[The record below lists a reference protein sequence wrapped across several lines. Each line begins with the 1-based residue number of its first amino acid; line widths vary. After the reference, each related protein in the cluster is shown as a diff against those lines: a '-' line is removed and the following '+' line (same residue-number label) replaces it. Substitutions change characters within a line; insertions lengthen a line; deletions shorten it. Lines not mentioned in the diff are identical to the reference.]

1 MKTDEPHIV
10 IGSDRSITVPKELRN
25 IAVQYDHNIETVT
38 FDCPR
43 YWDGN
48 DMSSMTVNINFVR
61 FDGHEGTYVC
71 KEVMVD
77 DNDPNIMHF
86 DWTVSREVTEASGKL
101 TVIICLKKDNAGGL
115 TSQVWHSQRC
125 ETFSVLPGLLCDSV
139 TIPSDPEYNG
149 VQVDYNQNDKLAAD
163 YIKNRPFYKKEQTY
177 AFTEDDYKT
186 PVCSTNM
193 SGDEENPQMVDL
205 YKLSDIPIPLKQI
218 NDTTSSL
225 HSAIE
230 VDGEIVRFYDIPW
243 WLNTDGN
250 STYPGDSEQYFEFS
264 PGTVTGEMPE
274 DIYEDTYFASF
285 YMGLIVYKDCNL
297 QESIGADVTLTP
309 GVYAF
314 FSRDEKAYIYYMFDN
329 IITADIKRIDNTHLP
344 TDVPNETRVK
354 TLISEN
360 SITESQVRNLISQNS
375 VTESR
380 VNTLINNAI
389 SKSVTSVL
397 GGSS

>member
-10 IGSDRSITVPKELRN
+10 IGSDRSITVPKELRS

-61 FDGHEGTYVC
+61 SDGHEGTYVC
-71 KEVMVD
+71 KEVTID
-77 DNDPNIMHF
+77 ATDPDIIHF

-101 TVIICLKKDNAGGL
+101 TVIVCLKKDNAGGL

-149 VQVDYNQNDKLAAD
+149 VQVDYNQNDELAAD
-163 YIKNRPFYKKEQTY
+163 YIKNRPFYKGKEQTY

-186 PVCSTNM
+186 PVCSINM

-225 HSAIE
+225 HSVIE
-230 VDGEIVRFYDIPW
+230 VEGEIQHMNDVVW
-243 WLNTDGN
+243 WLDENGDGN
-250 STYPGDSEQYFEFS
+250 YPGDSDQPYLSFS
-264 PGTVTGEMPE
+264 PADATFNTPE
-274 DIYEDTYFASF
+274 NIYEDTAIASF
-285 YMGLIVYKDCNL
+285 EIGLIVYKDINIR
-297 QESIGADVTLTP
+297 EMVGVDVILTP
-309 GVYAF
+309 GIYAL
-314 FSRDEKAYIYYMFDN
+314 FSRAEDLGMYYMVDD
-329 IITADIKRIDNTHLP
+329 ITTVNIKRIDNTYLP
-344 TDVPNETRVK
+344 TDVPNDTRVK
-354 TLISEN
+354 TLISQN

-375 VTESR
+375 ISESR
-380 VNTLINNAI
+380 VNTLINNA
-389 SKSVTSVL
+389 VTSVL

>member
-48 DMSSMTVNINFVR
+48 DMSNMTVNINFVR

-71 KEVMVD
+71 KEVTID
-77 DNDPNIMHF
+77 AADPDIIHF

-101 TVIICLKKDNAGGL
+101 TVIVCLKKDNAGGL

-149 VQVDYNQNDKLAAD
+149 VQVDYNQNDELAAD
-163 YIKNRPFYKKEQTY
+163 YIKNRPFYKGKEQTF

-186 PVCSTNM
+186 PVFSFNN
-193 SGDEENPQMVDL
+193 GDEENPIMVGA

-218 NDTTSSL
+218 NDCTSSM
-225 HSAIE
+225 HSVIE
-230 VDGEIVRFYDIPW
+230 VNGEIERYYDIPW
-243 WLNTDGN
+243 WLDVE
-250 STYPGDSEQYFEFS
+250 STGDYPGNQDDYFTFDPMDSN
-264 PGTVTGEMPE
+264 GNIPE
-274 DIYEDTYFASF
+274 PENVYEDTVIAACSPLF
-285 YMGLIVYKDCNL
+285 IVYKDINMQAL
-297 QESIGADVTLTP
+297 FNVDVTLTP
-309 GVYAF
+309 GVYTCLSHVEESYA
-314 FSRDEKAYIYYMFDN
+314 YYMIDD
-329 IITADIKRIDNTHLP
+329 ITTVDIKRIDNTYLP
-344 TDVPNETRVK
+344 IDVPNATRVK
-354 TLISEN
+354 TLISQN
-360 SITESQVRNLISQNS
+360 SITEYQVRNLISQNS
-375 VTESR
+375 ISESR
-380 VNTLINNAI
+380 VNTLINNA
-389 SKSVTSVL
+389 VTSVL

>member
-77 DNDPNIMHF
+77 SNDPNIMHF
-86 DWTVSREVTEASGKL
+86 DWTISREVTEASGKL
-101 TVIICLKKDNAGGL
+101 TVIVCLKKDNAGGL

-149 VQVDYNQNDKLAAD
+149 IQVDYNQNDKLAAD
-163 YIKNRPFYKKEQTY
+163 YIKNRPFYKGKEQTY
-177 AFTEDDYKT
+177 AFTEDDYKN
-186 PVCSTNM
+186 PVCAVNYSDN
-193 SGDEENPQMVDL
+193 EENPLMVDL
-205 YKLSDIPIPLKQI
+205 YKISDIPIPIKQI
-218 NDTTSSL
+218 NGTTSSL
-225 HSAIE
+225 HSVIE
-230 VDGEIVRFYDIPW
+230 VDGKIEQLHDIPW
-243 WLNTDGN
+243 WLSIDVN
-250 STYPGDSEQYFEFS
+250 SIYPGDSEQYITVS
-264 PGTVTGEMPE
+264 PGTATGDIPE
-274 DIYEDTYFASF
+274 DIYKDTCFASF
-285 YMGLIVYKDCNL
+285 DTGLIVYKDINIR
-297 QESIGADVTLTP
+297 ETVGVDVTLTP
-309 GVYAF
+309 GVYALL
-314 FSRDEKAYIYYMFDN
+314 SRNEESGLYFMFDD
-329 IITADIKRIDNTHLP
+329 IITADIKRIDNTYLP
-344 TDVPNETRVK
+344 SDVPNETRVK

-360 SITESQVRNLISQNS
+360 SITEQQVRDLISQNS
-375 VTESR
+375 MTESR
-380 VNTLINNAI
+380 VNTLINNA
-389 SKSVTSVL
+389 VTSVL
-397 GGSS
+397 GGQS

>member
-48 DMSSMTVNINFVR
+48 DMSNMTVNINFVR

-71 KEVMVD
+71 KEVTID
-77 DNDPNIMHF
+77 ATDPDIIHF

-101 TVIICLKKDNAGGL
+101 TVIVCLKKDNAGGL

-139 TIPSDPEYNG
+139 TIPNDPEYNG
-149 VQVDYNQNDKLAAD
+149 VQVDYNQNDESAAD
-163 YIKNRPFYKKEQTY
+163 YIKNRPFYKGKEQTY

-186 PVCSTNM
+186 PVCSINM

-230 VDGEIVRFYDIPW
+230 VDGEIERFYDIPW

-264 PGTVTGEMPE
+264 PGTVTGETPE

-285 YMGLIVYKDCNL
+285 DMGLIVYKDCNL
-297 QESIGADVTLTP
+297 QELIGADVTLTP
-309 GVYAF
+309 GVYVF
-314 FSRDEKAYIYYMFDN
+314 FSRDEEAYIYYMFDD
-329 IITADIKRIDNTHLP
+329 ITTVDIKRIDNTCLP
-344 TDVPNETRVK
+344 IDVPNETRVK

-375 VTESR
+375 ISESR
-380 VNTLINNAI
+380 VNTLINNA
-389 SKSVTSVL
+389 VTSVL

>member
-25 IAVQYDHNIETVT
+25 IAVQYDHNIETVS

-77 DNDPNIMHF
+77 SNDPNIMHF
-86 DWTVSREVTEASGKL
+86 DWTISREVTEASGKL
-101 TVIICLKKDNAGGL
+101 TVIVCLKKDNAGGL

-163 YIKNRPFYKKEQTY
+163 YIKNRPFYKGKEQTY
-177 AFTEDDYKT
+177 AFTEDDYKN
-186 PVCSTNM
+186 PVCAVNYG
-193 SGDEENPQMVDL
+193 GDEENPLMIDL
-205 YKLSDIPIPLKQI
+205 YKISDIPIPIKQI

-225 HSAIE
+225 HSVIE
-230 VDGEIVRFYDIPW
+230 VEGEIQHMNDVVW
-243 WLNTDGN
+243 WLDVNGDGN
-250 STYPGDSEQYFEFS
+250 YPGDSSQLYLSFNPADATF
-264 PGTVTGEMPE
+264 GTPE
-274 DIYEDTYFASF
+274 NIYEDTAIASF
-285 YMGLIVYKDCNL
+285 DIGLIVYKEINKR
-297 QESIGADVTLTP
+297 EMAGVDVTLTP
-309 GVYAF
+309 GVYAL
-314 FSRDEKAYIYYMFDN
+314 FSRNEESGLYFMFDD
-329 IITADIKRIDNTHLP
+329 ITTTDIKRIDSSSLP

-380 VNTLINNAI
+380 VNTLIHNA
-389 SKSVTSVL
+389 VTSVL

>member
-10 IGSDRSITVPKELRN
+10 IGSDRLITVPKELRS

-61 FDGHEGTYVC
+61 SDGHEGTYVC
-71 KEVMVD
+71 KEVTID
-77 DNDPNIMHF
+77 AADPDIIHF

-149 VQVDYNQNDKLAAD
+149 IQVDYNQNDELAAD
-163 YIKNRPFYKKEQTY
+163 YIKNRPFYKGKEQTY
-177 AFTEDDYKT
+177 TFTEDDYKN
-186 PVCSTNM
+186 PVCAINY
-193 SGDEENPQMVDL
+193 SGDEENPLMVDL
-205 YKLSDIPIPLKQI
+205 YKISDIPVPIKQI

-225 HSAIE
+225 HSVIE
-230 VDGEIVRFYDIPW
+230 VEGEIQHMNDVVW
-243 WLNTDGN
+243 WLDVNGDGN
-250 STYPGDSEQYFEFS
+250 YPGDSDQLYLSFS
-264 PGTVTGEMPE
+264 PADATFDTPE
-274 DIYEDTYFASF
+274 NIYEDTAIASF
-285 YMGLIVYKDCNL
+285 DIGLIVYKDINIR
-297 QESIGADVTLTP
+297 EIGGVDVILTP
-309 GVYAF
+309 GIYVLL
-314 FSRDEKAYIYYMFDN
+314 SRDEELGCYFMFDD
-329 IITADIKRIDNTHLP
+329 ITAADVKRIDSSYLP
-344 TDVPNETRVK
+344 TDVLNETKVK

-360 SITESQVRNLISQNS
+360 SITESQVRNLILQNS

-380 VNTLINNAI
+380 VNTLINNA
-389 SKSVTSVL
+389 VTSVL

>member
-101 TVIICLKKDNAGGL
+101 TVIVCLKKDNAGGL

-149 VQVDYNQNDKLAAD
+149 VQVDYNQNDKLAVD

-177 AFTEDDYKT
+177 VFTEDDYKT
-186 PVCSTNM
+186 PVCSVNM
-193 SGDEENPQMVDL
+193 SDDEENPQMVDL
-205 YKLSDIPIPLKQI
+205 YKISDIPIPLKQI

-230 VDGEIVRFYDIPW
+230 VDGEIERFYDIPW
-243 WLNTDGN
+243 WLNTDN
-250 STYPGDSEQYFEFS
+250 STYPGDSEQYFEFT
-264 PGTVTGEMPE
+264 PLTATIETPE

-285 YMGLIVYKDCNL
+285 GIGLIVYKDCNM
-297 QESIGADVTLTP
+297 QESLGVDVTFTP
-309 GVYAF
+309 GVYVL
-314 FSRDEKAYIYYMFDN
+314 FSLVEDSYVHYMFDN
-329 IITADIKRIDNTHLP
+329 ITTADIKRIDSSCLP

-380 VNTLINNAI
+380 VNTLIRNA
-389 SKSVTSVL
+389 VTSVL